1 MATMATQWNTVAPSV
16 ESQPHGWEN
25 IGKSRLAM
33 ELYNWENH
41 RTSHGALVWEI
52 IELNEVYF
60 MVFFSKPC
68 WITRGYAIAKTLPLY
83 MEAGRTD
90 PGEIHC
96 IHLLTREKKK
106 FQYTPVIGC

>member
-41 RTSHGALVWEI
+41 RTSHGALV
-52 IELNEVYF
+52 
-60 MVFFSKPC
+60 
-68 WITRGYAIAKTLPLY
+68 
-83 MEAGRTD
+83 
-90 PGEIHC
+90 
-96 IHLLTREKKK
+96 
-106 FQYTPVIGC
+106 